1 MTAPRNA
8 APLGVDTLAGS
19 SNGLP
24 KVQPAKAAETAGVP
38 IKSTN
43 GSKPRAWK
51 ITGLHHSMAKAV
63 PAAQNPVAA
72 DVRGHPLTHAATR
85 CIILLAWCRIPHCR
99 LHLPRSLAELGGPVP
114 PIARPSFENATETA
128 VATLIM

>member
-8 APLGVDTLAGS
+8 ARLGVNTLAGS

-51 ITGLHHSMAKAV
+51 ITGIHHRMAKAV
-63 PAAQNPVAA
+63 PAAQNPIAA
-72 DVRGHPLTHAATR
+72 DVRGHLVTNAVTR
-85 CIILLAWCRIPHCR
+85 CIILQAWCRNPRYR
-99 LHLPRSLAELGGPVP
+99 LHLPRSLAELGGPAG
-114 PIARPSFENATETA
+114 PIARPSFETATGTA
-128 VATLIM
+128 VAALIM